1 MKFKERILEEIKKKN
16 YILITLIVF
25 IVAII
30 MCGGFVVGHY
40 SADDYYIMNIGY
52 NQYSIVN
59 NLKEGRPIMCILDRL
74 ANVINLDYN
83 AFIIITVVIAI
94 FISSINIVILFDYI
108 IRTKNIEDTYKKILI
123 LISVYVTIF
132 NFMYIENLYFV
143 EAIVM
148 SIALLL
154 YTIAAKELIES
165 KFAKTIIYAIV
176 ATLCYNGFTCYFITI
191 VLLLTILKDD
201 KDLKTIIKKVIQSGV
216 ILLIA
221 IGLNLIQINIT
232 CKIFDLN
239 STRTGN
245 LNSIFN
251 NLFCIIENLPLILTN
266 TVNQFPKYLY
276 LIFLGIMLLLYIIS
290 TKRNKDEYILLN
302 YFLIIF
308 VSIASNFCVSIV
320 SLSSFETGRLL
331 YAIGMTIGMLIIYIL
346 TYNKFEKQSKIIKN
360 IIIASLILYFT
371 LTFIDYIYII
381 GQHKIVN
388 ANEKQ
393 EVLQMAEYINKY
405 EKENNI
411 KVEKI
416 AFIYNVKEYNGKK
429 AHYEDVKNMSGMTKR
444 ATALRWS
451 CIGVIEFYSDI
462 RLEIIDCTSEMLNNY
477 ISSNN
482 KFLNGYMIDQNVLI
496 CPVYDW

>member
-1 MKFKERILEEIKKKN
+1 MKKKY

-30 MCGGFVVGHY
+30 MCGGFVIGHY

-59 NLKEGRPIMCILDRL
+59 NLKEGRPIMCLLDRL
-74 ANVINLDYN
+74 ANLINLDYN

-132 NFMYIENLYFV
+132 NFMYIDNLYFV

-148 SIALLL
+148 ATALLL
-154 YTIAAKELIES
+154 YTIAAKELMKS

-191 VLLLTILKDD
+191 VLLLSILKYD
-201 KDLKTIIKKVIQSGV
+201 KDLKTIIKRVLQSGI

-232 CKIFDLN
+232 CKVFELN
-239 STRTGN
+239 STRIGKLN
-245 LNSIFN
+245 LIFS
-251 NLFCIIENLPLILTN
+251 NLLYIIGNLPLILTN

-276 LIFLGIMLLLYIIS
+276 LIFLAIILLIYIIF
-290 TKRNKDEYILLN
+290 TKKNKDEYILIN
-302 YFLIIF
+302 YCLIVFI
-308 VSIASNFCVSIV
+308 SIASNFCISLV
-320 SLSSFETGRLL
+320 SLSSFGTGRLL
-331 YAIGMTIGMLIIYIL
+331 YAIGMTIGMLFIYIL
-346 TYNKFEKQSKIIKN
+346 TYNKFEKQSTITKS
-360 IIIASLILYFT
+360 IIISFLILYFT
-371 LTFIDYIYII
+371 LIFIDYIYII
-381 GQHKIVN
+381 RQHKIVN
-388 ANEKQ
+388 IEEKQ
-393 EVLQMAEYINKY
+393 EVSKMVEYIKKY
-405 EKENNI
+405 EKEENI
-411 KVEKI
+411 KVNKI
-416 AFIYNVKEYNGKK
+416 AFIYNIKEYKGKK
-429 AHYEDVKNMSGMTKR
+429 AHYEDVKNMSGITQR
-444 ATALRWS
+444 ATALDWS
-451 CIGVIEFYSDI
+451 FIGVFEFYSGI
-462 RLEIIDCTSEMLNNY
+462 RLERTECTSEMLNKYFLLND
-477 ISSNN
+477 
-482 KFLNGYMIDQNVLI
+482 KFLNDYMIDKDVLI